1 MLARLLPSLYSV
13 SGLNVNKRE
22 YVLEAREVL
31 SQHDLQAFK
40 EDLKA
45 ELRVELMALHL
56 GDDRVIS
63 EEEAASLLGVHP
75 KTLAKMRRAGEIPA
89 GYIGTSPRYTLGQIR
104 ELMRAVGNG
113 HTLKTSS

>member
-1 MLARLLPSLYSV
+1 MDRLEL
-13 SGLNVNKRE
+13 KATQ
-22 YVLEAREVL
+22 VLT
-31 SQHDLQAFK
+31 QNDLLAFK

-63 EEEAASLLGVHP
+63 EEEAAGLLGVHP

-104 ELMRAVGNG
+104 ALMRAVGNG

>member
-1 MLARLLPSLYSV
+1 MLNAMQELTQS
-13 SGLNVNKRE
+13 
-22 YVLEAREVL
+22 
-31 SQHDLQAFK
+31 DWQAFK

-63 EEEAASLLGVHP
+63 EEEAAGLLGLHP
-75 KTLAKMRRAGEIPA
+75 KTVAKMRRAGEIPA

-104 ELMRAVGNG
+104 ALMRTVGNG
-113 HTLKTSS
+113 RTLKTTI